1 MAKGKNNGPKV
12 VQPKKT
18 RERVMVL
25 QASGKRT
32 FIWRNING

>member
-12 VQPKKT
+12 VPQKKT

-25 QASGKRT
+25 QASGKIT
-32 FIWRNING
+32 WVWRNL

>member
-1 MAKGKNNGPKV
+1 MAKGKNHGPKV

-25 QASGKRT
+25 QASGKIT
-32 FIWRNING
+32 WIWREL